1 MRELDQLKPIDVFED
16 HYTNVKFQNITT
28 LVKSLKI
35 AVGIVIQES
44 AVSEKHLIIY

>member
-35 AVGIVIQES
+35 AGIVIQES